1 MSSGWHWFVIA
12 GTVLSLA
19 GSLWLLFGNR
29 KTSGEKTTGHVWDD
43 IEELDNPLP
52 MWWVWMFI
60 GTVVFAIAYL
70 IYYPG
75 LGNVGGA
82 GGWSSIDQYE
92 AEAAAHEARFA
103 PLYEQLAGLSPN
115 ELVESQRAMQVGRRL
130 FVNHCAACHGVN
142 GAGAYGFPNLTDS
155 EWMWGDGFDTIKATI
170 LAGRVGI
177 MAPWGPALGEEG
189 VQQTA
194 HYVRSVAGL
203 THDADLASAG
213 AKHYATFCVACH
225 QADHSGNP
233 LLGAPDLT
241 NETWLYGS
249 SLEEISYTIRNG
261 RNNNMP
267 AHGDILGQEKS
278 HILAG
283 YVTTLSELAERTR

>member
-19 GSLWLLFGNR
+19 GALWLLFSNR
-29 KTSGEKTTGHVWDD
+29 NTSGEETTGHVWDG

-52 MWWVWMFI
+52 MWWVWMFV

-75 LGNVGGA
+75 LGNAAGA
-82 GGWSSIDQYE
+82 GSWSSQEQYE

-103 PLYEQLAGLSPN
+103 PLYQQLAGLTEA
-115 ELVESQRAMQVGRRL
+115 ELVDSQRAMQVGRRL

-155 EWMWGDGFDTIKATI
+155 EWMWGDGFGDIKTTI
-170 LAGRVGI
+170 LGGRMGI
-177 MAPWGPALGEEG
+177 MAPWGAALGDDG
-189 VQQTA
+189 VRDTA
-194 HYVRSVAGL
+194 HYVRSMAGL
-203 THDADLASAG
+203 DHDAGLAEAG
-213 AKHYATFCVACH
+213 AQHFGTFCVACH
-225 QADHSGNP
+225 QADGKGNK

-241 NETWLYGS
+241 NDIWLYGS
-249 SLEEISYTIRNG
+249 SLEEISFTIRHG

-267 AHGDILGQEKS
+267 AHADVLGKEKA

-283 YVTTLSELAERTR
+283 YVTTLSE